1 MNIEVCVTS
10 FEDALKAQFLGADRV
25 EVFTEL
31 SVGGVTPSLGLIEQ
45 ILTELKIPIHVLI
58 RPRSGDFNYT
68 SKEYDLI
75 LKDML
80 RFKEIG
86 VTGLVVGITDSN
98 HNLPLGKLKEIR
110 SVAGSTSLTFH
121 RAFDVVKNPLEAL
134 EQLIDVGFNTIL
146 TAGQKEHAVDG
157 FELLKQLK
165 SLSNGALDIMPGG
178 GISHLNCALF
188 TDQKFDWIHLS
199 AKKEIPKN
207 FKKVIELSF
216 LKQTQYQL
224 DDEKLKKIISHCK

>member
-1 MNIEVCVTS
+1 M
-10 FEDALKAQFLGADRV
+10 
-25 EVFTEL
+25 
-31 SVGGVTPSLGLIEQ
+31 
-45 ILTELKIPIHVLI
+45 
-58 RPRSGDFNYT
+58 
-68 SKEYDLI
+68 
-75 LKDML
+75 
-80 RFKEIG
+80 
-86 VTGLVVGITDSN
+86 VGITDSN

-146 TAGQKEHAVDG
+146 TAGQKEHAADG

-188 TDQKFDWIHLS
+188 TDPKFDWIRDKPSLQLIEIEVDLRVYIFGLQKPRRVMRYRVFLPSPNAFHDQLS
-199 AKKEIPKN
+199 QESGR
-207 FKKVIELSF
+207 SF
-216 LKQTQYQL
+216 A
-224 DDEKLKKIISHCK
+224 